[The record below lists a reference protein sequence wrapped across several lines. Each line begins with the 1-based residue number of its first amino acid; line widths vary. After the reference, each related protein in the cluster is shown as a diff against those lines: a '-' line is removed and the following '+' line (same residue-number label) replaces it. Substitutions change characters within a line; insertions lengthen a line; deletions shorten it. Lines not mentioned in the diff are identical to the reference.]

1 MADINKETV
10 RYLAKL
16 CRIACTEEQEEA
28 LLHDMQKIIGYIE
41 LLGEID
47 TEGKGLVPCNNVS
60 ESLTQA
66 PLREDLT
73 GEVLSREEFLKNA
86 PQHIGG
92 LIRVPTVLKGA

>member
-16 CRIACTEEQEEA
+16 CRIACTEEQEDA

-41 LLGEID
+41 LLGQVN
-47 TEGKGLVPCNNVS
+47 TEGLDYCNNVS
-60 ESLTQA
+60 EILTQA
-66 PLREDLT
+66 PLRDDAVGAT
-73 GEVLSREEFLKNA
+73 LSRDEFLKNA

-92 LIRVPTVLKGA
+92 LVRVPTVLKGA